1 MHRDN
6 IFYIYKHP
14 QYRESCNNI
23 LGFRSIFQFDD
34 RVRKPKKKSALVP
47 VLTTSLT
54 ASLFNGI
61 YDSATLF

>member
-1 MHRDN
+1 MRKAN
-6 IFYIYKHP
+6 FFYICKRL
-14 QYRESCNNI
+14 QYRELCNHI

-47 VLTTSLT
+47 ALTTSNT